1 MNRIKLFD
9 THTHLHDEW
18 FDEDREQVI
27 ADAHAS
33 DVELMVDIGTDLQSS
48 RDALA
53 LAEKYDFIYAAVGFH
68 PHDASD
74 YNEEAEKELIK
85 LWNHPKNLAIGE
97 IGLDYHYDYSPR
109 EVQKEVFIRQME
121 LARQLGKKVIIHSR
135 EATED
140 TLNILKMFPD
150 VKGVLH
156 CYSGSLETAKIL
168 IKMGYHL
175 SFTGVVT
182 YKNAAKSIEV
192 VDWMPIEMLMAE
204 TDSPYLTPVPFRG
217 KRNDSSKVNL
227 VVEKLAEIKGL
238 SYEEMAKITFDN
250 AVKFFGLDKEITDE
264 E

>member
-1 MNRIKLFD
+1 MKKTNLFD

-18 FDEDREQVI
+18 FNEDREAVI
-27 ADAHAS
+27 ENAHQS
-33 DVELMVDIGTDLQSS
+33 GVSLMVDIGTNMQSS
-48 RDALA
+48 YDAIA

-74 YNEEAEKELIK
+74 YNEEAEKQLIE

-109 EVQKEVFIRQME
+109 EVQKAVFIRQME
-121 LARQLGKKVIIHSR
+121 LARQLNKKVIIHSR

-140 TLNILKMFPD
+140 TINILKMFPD

-168 IKMGYHL
+168 IKMGYYL

-182 YKNAAKSIEV
+182 YKNAAKSLEV
-192 VDWMPIEMLMAE
+192 VEWMPLDMLMAE

-217 KRNDSSKVNL
+217 KRNDSGKINL

-238 SYEEMAKITFDN
+238 SYEKITKITYDN
-250 AVKFFGLDKEITDE
+250 AVRFFGLDKEITDE
-264 E
+264 K

>member
-1 MNRIKLFD
+1 MKKTNLFD

-18 FDEDREQVI
+18 FNEDREAVI
-27 ADAHAS
+27 ENAHQS
-33 DVELMVDIGTDLQSS
+33 GVSLMVDIGTNMQSS
-48 RDALA
+48 YDAIA

-74 YNEEAEKELIK
+74 YNEEAENELIE

-109 EVQKEVFIRQME
+109 EVQKAVFIRQME
-121 LARQLGKKVIIHSR
+121 LARQLNKKVIIHSR

-140 TLNILKMFPD
+140 TINILKMFPD

-168 IKMGYHL
+168 IKMGYYL

-182 YKNAAKSIEV
+182 YKNAAKSLEV
-192 VDWMPIEMLMAE
+192 VEWMPLDMLMAE

-217 KRNDSSKVNL
+217 KRNDSGKINL

-238 SYEEMAKITFDN
+238 SYEEMAKITYDN
-250 AVKFFGLDKEITDE
+250 AVRFFGLDKEITDE
-264 E
+264 K

>member
-1 MNRIKLFD
+1 MKKTNLFD

-18 FDEDREQVI
+18 FNEDREAVI
-27 ADAHAS
+27 ENAHQS
-33 DVELMVDIGTDLQSS
+33 GVSLMVDIGTNMQSS
-48 RDALA
+48 YDAIA
-53 LAEKYDFIYAAVGFH
+53 LAEKYDYIYAAVGFH

-74 YNEEAEKELIK
+74 YNEEAEKQLIK
-85 LWNHPKNLAIGE
+85 LWNHTKNLAIGE

-109 EVQKEVFIRQME
+109 EVQKAVFIRQME
-121 LARQLGKKVIIHSR
+121 LARQLNKKVIIHSR

-140 TLNILKMFPD
+140 TINILKMFPD

-168 IKMGYHL
+168 IKMGYYL

-182 YKNAAKSIEV
+182 YKNAAKSLEV
-192 VDWMPIEMLMAE
+192 VEWMPLDMLMAE

-217 KRNDSSKVNL
+217 KRNDSGKINL

-238 SYEEMAKITFDN
+238 SYEEMAKITYDN
-250 AVKFFGLDKEITDE
+250 AVRFFGLDKEITDE
-264 E
+264 K

>member
-1 MNRIKLFD
+1 MKKIKLFD

-27 ADAHAS
+27 ADAHNS
-33 DVELMVDIGTDLQSS
+33 GVELMVDIGTDLQSS

>member
-1 MNRIKLFD
+1 MKKTKLFD

-18 FDEDREQVI
+18 FDEDRQQVI
-27 ADAHAS
+27 EDAYNS
-33 DVELMVDIGTDLQSS
+33 GVSLMVDIGTNMQSS
-48 RDALA
+48 YDAIA

-74 YNEEAEKELIK
+74 YNEEVEQQLIK

-109 EVQKEVFIRQME
+109 ETQKAVFIRQME
-121 LARQLGKKVIIHSR
+121 LARQLNKKVIIHSR

-156 CYSGSLETAKIL
+156 CYSGSLETAKVL

-192 VDWMPIEMLMAE
+192 VEWMPPEMLMAE

-217 KRNDSSKVNL
+217 KRNDSSKVGL

-238 SYEEMAKITFDN
+238 SYEEMATITYNN
-250 AVKFFGLDKEITDE
+250 AIKFFGLDKEITDE

>member
-1 MNRIKLFD
+1 MKKTKLFD

-18 FDEDREQVI
+18 FDEDRHQMIE
-27 ADAHAS
+27 DAYNS
-33 DVELMVDIGTDLQSS
+33 GVSLMVDIGTNMQSS
-48 RDALA
+48 YDAIA

-74 YNEEAEKELIK
+74 YDEEAEQQLIK

-109 EVQKEVFIRQME
+109 EIQKAVFIRQME

-150 VKGVLH
+150 VTGVLH
-156 CYSGSLETAKIL
+156 CYSGSLETAKVL

-192 VDWMPIEMLMAE
+192 VQWMPLEMLMAE

-217 KRNDSSKVNL
+217 KRNDSGKVNL

-238 SYEEMAKITFDN
+238 SYEEMATITYNN
-250 AVKFFGLDKEITDE
+250 AIKFFGLDKELTDE